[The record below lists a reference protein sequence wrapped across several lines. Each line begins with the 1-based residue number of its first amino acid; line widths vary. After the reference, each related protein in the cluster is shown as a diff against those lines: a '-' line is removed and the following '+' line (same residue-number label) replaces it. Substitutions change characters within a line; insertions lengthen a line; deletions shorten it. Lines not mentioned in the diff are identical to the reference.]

1 MSTCNPALIV
11 LIIAITLLGDFL
23 CINYIKS
30 VDKHLVI
37 ARFLFEITSN
47 KCMWEENEKGRLS
60 SSNLLVANPSIKKK
74 KKKTV
79 LDCFLGHPCVHV
91 GVGKGSPK
99 DESCFL
105 NPSSLWQSMMNL
117 LICTFVVLKGS
128 AGMVPK

>member
-74 KKKTV
+74 KKN
-79 LDCFLGHPCVHV
+79 CLGLLS
-91 GVGKGSPK
+91 GASMRARR
-99 DESCFL
+99 S
-105 NPSSLWQSMMNL
+105 WQR
-117 LICTFVVLKGS
+117 V
-128 AGMVPK
+128 A